1 MKKNY
6 TKILFAIGFL
16 IFIFPFVI
24 RLISYFNQTTVVY
37 NYKSDFEKL
46 TESEKEQRRT
56 ESEEYNNKIA
66 DEKPVIT
73 MADEEFEEEPISTF
87 DFLKTGTVIGTLT
100 IPSLDVNLPIYDG
113 LEDNN
118 LQKGVVHLDD
128 TSYPTGQA
136 STHCVLAGHSGLT
149 RAKILDDAD
158 KLQIGDNFQVEYLN
172 ETNNYEIID
181 IKIVLPY
188 ETESLQ
194 IIDNE
199 TLVTLVTCTPK
210 GINTHRLLITGK
222 KVPMPQQELTKKE
235 KIIKYIKEHI
245 ILVVLSLV
253 AILLITILI
262 LILTIKNKKKKVLSK
277 IKE

>member
-37 NYKSDFEKL
+37 NYKSSLEKL
-46 TESEKEQRRT
+46 TESEKEQRRN

-73 MADEEFEEEPISTF
+73 MADEEFEAEPVSTF

-188 ETESLQ
+188 ETESLK

-222 KVPMPQQELTKKE
+222 KVPMPQRELTQKE

-245 ILVVLSLV
+245 ILVVICLV
-253 AILLITILI
+253 AIILVTFLIFLLIKNNKKIFKS
-262 LILTIKNKKKKVLSK
+262 KNK
-277 IKE
+277 I

>member
-37 NYKSDFEKL
+37 NYKSSLEKL
-46 TESEKEQRRT
+46 TESEKEQRRNK
-56 ESEEYNNKIA
+56 SEEYNNKIA

-73 MADEEFEEEPISTF
+73 MADEEFEAEPVSTF

-188 ETESLQ
+188 ETESLK

-222 KVPMPQQELTKKE
+222 KVPMPQQELTQKE

-245 ILVVLSLV
+245 IFVVICLV
-253 AILLITILI
+253 AIILVTILI
-262 LILTIKNKKKKVLSK
+262 FLLIKNNKKIFKSK
-277 IKE
+277 NKI

>member
-16 IFIFPFVI
+16 IFIFPFAI

-37 NYKSDFEKL
+37 NYKSSLEKL
-46 TESEKEQRRT
+46 TESEKEQRRN

-73 MADEEFEEEPISTF
+73 MADEEFEAEPVSTF

-118 LQKGVVHLDD
+118 LQKGVVHLDY

-188 ETESLQ
+188 ETESLK

-222 KVPMPQQELTKKE
+222 KVPMPQQELTQKE

-245 ILVVLSLV
+245 ILAVICLV
-253 AILLITILI
+253 AIILVTILI
-262 LILTIKNKKKKVLSK
+262 FLLIKNNKKIFKSK
-277 IKE
+277 NEI

>member
-37 NYKSDFEKL
+37 NYKSSLEKL
-46 TESEKEQRRT
+46 TESEKEQRRN

-73 MADEEFEEEPISTF
+73 MADEEFEAEPVSTF

-118 LQKGVVHLDD
+118 LQKGVVHLDY

-188 ETESLQ
+188 ETESLK

-222 KVPMPQQELTKKE
+222 KVPMPQQELTQKE

-245 ILVVLSLV
+245 IFIVICLV
-253 AILLITILI
+253 AIILVTILI
-262 LILTIKNKKKKVLSK
+262 FLLIKNNKKIFKSK
-277 IKE
+277 NKI

>member
-37 NYKSDFEKL
+37 NYKSSLEKL
-46 TESEKEQRRT
+46 TESEKEQRRN

-66 DEKPVIT
+66 DEKPIIT
-73 MADEEFEEEPISTF
+73 MADEEFEAEPVSTF

-188 ETESLQ
+188 ETESLK

-222 KVPMPQQELTKKE
+222 KVPMPQQELTQKE

-245 ILVVLSLV
+245 ILVVICLV
-253 AILLITILI
+253 AIILVTFLIFLLIKNNKKIFKS
-262 LILTIKNKKKKVLSK
+262 KNK
-277 IKE
+277 I

>member
-37 NYKSDFEKL
+37 NYKSSLEKL
-46 TESEKEQRRT
+46 TESEKEQRRN

-66 DEKPVIT
+66 DEKPIIT
-73 MADEEFEEEPISTF
+73 MADEEFEAEPVSTF

-188 ETESLQ
+188 ETESLK

-222 KVPMPQQELTKKE
+222 KVPMPQQELTQKE

-245 ILVVLSLV
+245 IFVVICLV
-253 AILLITILI
+253 AIILVTFLIFLLIKNNKKIFKS
-262 LILTIKNKKKKVLSK
+262 KNK
-277 IKE
+277 I

>member
-37 NYKSDFEKL
+37 NYKSSLEKL
-46 TESEKEQRRT
+46 TESEKEQRRN

-73 MADEEFEEEPISTF
+73 MANEEFEAEPVSTF

-113 LEDNN
+113 LDDNN

-158 KLQIGDNFQVEYLN
+158 KLQIGDNFQVDYLN

-188 ETESLQ
+188 ETESLK

-222 KVPMPQQELTKKE
+222 KVPMPQRELTQKE

-245 ILVVLSLV
+245 IFVVICLV
-253 AILLITILI
+253 AIILVTILI
-262 LILTIKNKKKKVLSK
+262 FLLIKNNKKIFKSK
-277 IKE
+277 NKI

>member
-37 NYKSDFEKL
+37 NYKSSLEKL
-46 TESEKEQRRT
+46 TESEKEQRRN

-73 MADEEFEEEPISTF
+73 MADEEFEAEPVSTF

-113 LEDNN
+113 LDDNN

-188 ETESLQ
+188 ETESLK

-222 KVPMPQQELTKKE
+222 KVPMPQQELTQKE

-245 ILVVLSLV
+245 ILVVICLV
-253 AILLITILI
+253 AIILVTFLIFLLIKNNKKIFKS
-262 LILTIKNKKKKVLSK
+262 KNK
-277 IKE
+277 I

>member
-37 NYKSDFEKL
+37 NYKSSLEKL
-46 TESEKEQRRT
+46 TESEKEQRRN

-73 MADEEFEEEPISTF
+73 MADEEFEAEPVSTF

-118 LQKGVVHLDD
+118 LQKGVVHLDY

-188 ETESLQ
+188 ETESLK

-222 KVPMPQQELTKKE
+222 KVPMPQQELTQKE

-245 ILVVLSLV
+245 IFVVICLV
-253 AILLITILI
+253 AIILVTFLIFLLIKNNKKIFKS
-262 LILTIKNKKKKVLSK
+262 KNK
-277 IKE
+277 I

>member
-37 NYKSDFEKL
+37 NYKSSLEKL
-46 TESEKEQRRT
+46 TESEKEQRRN

-73 MADEEFEEEPISTF
+73 MADEEFEAEPVSTF

-100 IPSLDVNLPIYDG
+100 IPSLDVNLPIYDE

-188 ETESLQ
+188 ETESLK

-222 KVPMPQQELTKKE
+222 KVPMPQQELTQKE

-245 ILVVLSLV
+245 IFVVICLV
-253 AILLITILI
+253 AIILVIILIFLLIKNSKKIFKS
-262 LILTIKNKKKKVLSK
+262 KNK
-277 IKE
+277 I

>member
-37 NYKSDFEKL
+37 NYKSSLEKL
-46 TESEKEQRRT
+46 TESEKEQRRN

-73 MADEEFEEEPISTF
+73 MADEEFEAEPVSTF

-100 IPSLDVNLPIYDG
+100 IPSLDVNLPIYDE

-188 ETESLQ
+188 ETESLK

-222 KVPMPQQELTKKE
+222 KVPMPQQELTQKE

-245 ILVVLSLV
+245 IFVVICLV
-253 AILLITILI
+253 AIILVTILI
-262 LILTIKNKKKKVLSK
+262 FLLIKNNKKIFKSK
-277 IKE
+277 NKI

>member
-37 NYKSDFEKL
+37 NYKSSLEKL
-46 TESEKEQRRT
+46 TESEKEQRRN

-73 MADEEFEEEPISTF
+73 MADEEFEAEPVSTF

-118 LQKGVVHLDD
+118 LQKGVVHLDY

-188 ETESLQ
+188 ETESLK

-222 KVPMPQQELTKKE
+222 KVPMPQRELTQKE

-245 ILVVLSLV
+245 IFVVICLV
-253 AILLITILI
+253 AIILVTILI
-262 LILTIKNKKKKVLSK
+262 FLLIKNNKKIFKSK
-277 IKE
+277 NKI

>member
-37 NYKSDFEKL
+37 NYKSSLEKL
-46 TESEKEQRRT
+46 TESEKEQRRN

-73 MADEEFEEEPISTF
+73 MADEEFEAEPVSTF

-118 LQKGVVHLDD
+118 LQKGVVHLDY

-188 ETESLQ
+188 ETESLK

-222 KVPMPQQELTKKE
+222 KVPMPQRELTQKE

-245 ILVVLSLV
+245 ILVVICLV
-253 AILLITILI
+253 AIILVTFLIFLLIKNNKKIFKS
-262 LILTIKNKKKKVLSK
+262 KNK
-277 IKE
+277 I

>member
-37 NYKSDFEKL
+37 NYKSSLEKL
-46 TESEKEQRRT
+46 TESEKEQRRN

-73 MADEEFEEEPISTF
+73 MADEEFEAEPVSTF

-113 LEDNN
+113 LDDNN
-118 LQKGVVHLDD
+118 LQKGVVHLDY

-188 ETESLQ
+188 ETESLK

-222 KVPMPQQELTKKE
+222 KVPMPQQELTQKE

-245 ILVVLSLV
+245 IFVVICLV
-253 AILLITILI
+253 AIILVTILI
-262 LILTIKNKKKKVLSK
+262 FLLIKNNKKIFKSK
-277 IKE
+277 NKI

>member
-37 NYKSDFEKL
+37 NYKSSLEKL
-46 TESEKEQRRT
+46 TESEKEQRRN

-73 MADEEFEEEPISTF
+73 MADEEFEAEPVSTF

-100 IPSLDVNLPIYDG
+100 IPRPDVNLPIYDG
-113 LEDNN
+113 LDDNN

-188 ETESLQ
+188 ETESLK

-222 KVPMPQQELTKKE
+222 KVPMPQQELTQKE

-245 ILVVLSLV
+245 ILVVICLV
-253 AILLITILI
+253 AIILVTILI
-262 LILTIKNKKKKVLSK
+262 FLLIKNNKKIFKSK
-277 IKE
+277 NKI

>member
-37 NYKSDFEKL
+37 NYKSSLEKL
-46 TESEKEQRRT
+46 TESEKEQRRN

-73 MADEEFEEEPISTF
+73 MADEEFEAEPVSTF

-188 ETESLQ
+188 ETESLK

-199 TLVTLVTCTPK
+199 IPNDTS
-210 GINTHRLLITGK
+210 
-222 KVPMPQQELTKKE
+222 
-235 KIIKYIKEHI
+235 IIETI
-245 ILVVLSLV
+245 IVVLFIFSFLSL
-253 AILLITILI
+253 TSFC
-262 LILTIKNKKKKVLSK
+262 SK
-277 IKE
+277 

>member
-37 NYKSDFEKL
+37 NYKSSLEKL
-46 TESEKEQRRT
+46 TESEKEQRRN

-73 MADEEFEEEPISTF
+73 MADEEFEAEPVSTF

-188 ETESLQ
+188 ETESLK

-222 KVPMPQQELTKKE
+222 KVPMPQQELTQKE

-245 ILVVLSLV
+245 IFVVICLV
-253 AILLITILI
+253 AIILLTILI
-262 LILTIKNKKKKVLSK
+262 FLLIKNNKKIFKSK
-277 IKE
+277 NKI

>member
-16 IFIFPFVI
+16 IFIFPFAI

-37 NYKSDFEKL
+37 NYKSSLEKL
-46 TESEKEQRRT
+46 TESEKEQRRN

-66 DEKPVIT
+66 DEEPVIT
-73 MADEEFEEEPISTF
+73 MADEEFEAEPVSTF

-113 LEDNN
+113 LDDNN

-188 ETESLQ
+188 ETESLK

-222 KVPMPQQELTKKE
+222 KVPMPQQELTQKE

-245 ILVVLSLV
+245 IFVVICLV
-253 AILLITILI
+253 AIILVTILI
-262 LILTIKNKKKKVLSK
+262 FLLIKNNKKIFKSK
-277 IKE
+277 NKI

>member
-37 NYKSDFEKL
+37 NYKSSLEKL
-46 TESEKEQRRT
+46 TESEKEQRRN

-73 MADEEFEEEPISTF
+73 MADEEFEAEPVSTF

-118 LQKGVVHLDD
+118 LQKGVVHLDY

-188 ETESLQ
+188 ETESLK

-222 KVPMPQQELTKKE
+222 KVPMPQQELTQKE

-245 ILVVLSLV
+245 IFVVICLV
-253 AILLITILI
+253 AIILVTILI
-262 LILTIKNKKKKVLSK
+262 FLLIKNNKKIFKSK
-277 IKE
+277 NKI

>member
-37 NYKSDFEKL
+37 NYKSSLEKL
-46 TESEKEQRRT
+46 TESEKEQRRN

-73 MADEEFEEEPISTF
+73 MADEEFEAEPVSTF

-118 LQKGVVHLDD
+118 LQKGVVHLDY

-136 STHCVLAGHSGLT
+136 STHCILAGHSGLT

-188 ETESLQ
+188 ETESLK

-222 KVPMPQQELTKKE
+222 KVPMPQQELTQKE

-245 ILVVLSLV
+245 IFIVICLV
-253 AILLITILI
+253 AIILVTILI
-262 LILTIKNKKKKVLSK
+262 FLLIKNNKKIFKSK
-277 IKE
+277 NKI

>member
-37 NYKSDFEKL
+37 NYKSSLEKL
-46 TESEKEQRRT
+46 TESEKEQRRN

-73 MADEEFEEEPISTF
+73 MADEEFEAEPVSTF

-113 LEDNN
+113 LDDNN
-118 LQKGVVHLDD
+118 LQKGVVHLDY

-158 KLQIGDNFQVEYLN
+158 KLQIGDNFQVDYLN

-188 ETESLQ
+188 ETESLK

-222 KVPMPQQELTKKE
+222 KVPMPQQELTQKE

-245 ILVVLSLV
+245 ILVVICLV
-253 AILLITILI
+253 AIILVTFLIFLLIKNNKKIFKS
-262 LILTIKNKKKKVLSK
+262 KNK
-277 IKE
+277 I

>member
-37 NYKSDFEKL
+37 NYKSSLEKL
-46 TESEKEQRRT
+46 TESEKEQRRN

-73 MADEEFEEEPISTF
+73 MANEEFEAEPVSTF

-113 LEDNN
+113 LDDNN

-158 KLQIGDNFQVEYLN
+158 KLQIGDNFQVDYLN

-188 ETESLQ
+188 ETESLK

-222 KVPMPQQELTKKE
+222 KVPMPQRELTQKE

-245 ILVVLSLV
+245 ILVVICLV
-253 AILLITILI
+253 AIILVTILI
-262 LILTIKNKKKKVLSK
+262 FLLIKNNKKIFKSK
-277 IKE
+277 NKI

>member
-37 NYKSDFEKL
+37 NYKSSLEKL
-46 TESEKEQRRT
+46 TESEKEQRRN

-73 MADEEFEEEPISTF
+73 MADEEFEAEPVSTF

-113 LEDNN
+113 LDDNN
-118 LQKGVVHLDD
+118 LQKGVVHLDY

-188 ETESLQ
+188 ETESLK

-199 TLVTLVTCTPK
+199 TLVTLVTCTPE

-222 KVPMPQQELTKKE
+222 KVPMPQQELTQKE

-245 ILVVLSLV
+245 IFVVICLV
-253 AILLITILI
+253 AIILVTILI
-262 LILTIKNKKKKVLSK
+262 FLLIKNNKKIFKSK
-277 IKE
+277 NKI